1 MYQTTVQ
8 AVGNLAGIHY
18 GLSVLGSN
26 ASADTSNVAV
36 RNLSVDMNWGVIGAS
51 ADTGSGSEKNIK
63 LLAITISGSH
73 TRIEHVAMA
82 NSYGSFA
89 NGQESFWC
97 FIGCSPATA
106 TVTDNIVTDV
116 TATSPNGTYSSPFA
130 FGGSTGH
137 IISNSAF
144 RNCSAY
150 GTNDGNDAL
159 GFRTGGVNAAFI
171 QDCEVSGCLF
181 SDCGELFYQD
191 TGSTDGIK
199 IFNNRGIR
207 LAQGIQFVEG
217 LATTKQRVEIYGNT
231 IELQNR
237 NDGQK
242 NGITVIGATTDQV
255 AIYGNIIYTNTA
267 GSGYTGNFFSLYVTA
282 ATNGSVTN
290 NICDNVNALCVGVLL
305 RNNRTPAGGVLTG
318 GVDGPTNKDKNP
330 LFINL
335 NTGSPVPTAYAGS
348 VFEFAGIDATPVIGT
363 LDSFGAGSALLA
375 RRANGTSVSK
385 TTLVSGNLISA
396 LSGLGW
402 DGTAY
407 AAVGTGSFQIFSGET
422 WGTTAHGTYASVF
435 TTPLT
440 TVTLAETARF
450 QPSGGASFGSTV
462 VATDPGNGVGLF
474 GKA

>member
-82 NSYGSFA
+82 NGYGSFA

-150 GTNDGNDAL
+150 GINDGNDAL

-181 SDCGELFYQD
+181 SDCGQLFYQD
-191 TGSTDGIK
+191 TGSTDGLK
-199 IFNNRGIR
+199 VFNNRGIR
-207 LAQGIQFVEG
+207 MAQGIQSVEG
-217 LATTKQRVEIYGNT
+217 SATTKQRVEIYVNT
-231 IELQNR
+231 IEIQNR

-242 NGITVIGATTDQV
+242 NGITVIGATTNQV
-255 AIYGNIIYTNTA
+255 SIHHNVVYVNTA
-267 GSGYTGNFFSLYVTA
+267 GSGYTGNFFSLYVTS
-282 ATNGSVTN
+282 ATNGSVTD
-290 NICDNVNALCVGVLL
+290 NICDDVNALCVGVLL
-305 RNNRTPAGGVLTG
+305 RNNRTPAGAILSG
-318 GVDGPTNKDKNP
+318 GVNGTGMTDNNP

-335 NTGSPVPTAYAGS
+335 NTGSPVPAS
-348 VFEFAGIDATPVIGT
+348 
-363 LDSFGAGSALLA
+363 
-375 RRANGTSVSK
+375 
-385 TTLVSGNLISA
+385 
-396 LSGLGW
+396 
-402 DGTAY
+402 
-407 AAVGTGSFQIFSGET
+407 FSG
-422 WGTTAHGTYASVF
+422 A
-435 TTPLT
+435 L
-440 TVTLAETARF
+440 
-450 QPSGGASFGSTV
+450 
-462 VATDPGNGVGLF
+462 
-474 GKA
+474 